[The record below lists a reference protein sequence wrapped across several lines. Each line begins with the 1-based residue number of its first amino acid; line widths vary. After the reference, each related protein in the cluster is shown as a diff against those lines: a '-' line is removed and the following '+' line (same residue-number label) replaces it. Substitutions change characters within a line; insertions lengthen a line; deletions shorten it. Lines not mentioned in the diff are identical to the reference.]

1 MDHSELLNSSGLSM
15 YIRGIHI
22 IKLVHF
28 FLSISLLLQV
38 GLSQETRSIEL
49 KLFFFPFRA
58 SWKINAPVL
67 EFSSFLCGSD
77 SKESAC
83 NAGDMSS
90 IPGLGRSPGEGNG
103 NPFQYSCLE
112 NPMDGGAWWAPV
124 HGITKSQTQLSD
136 FHFTCQALC

>member
-1 MDHSELLNSSGLSM
+1 MDHSELLNFSGLSM
-15 YIRGIHI
+15 YTRGIHI
-22 IKLVHF
+22 IKPVHF

-58 SWKINAPVL
+58 SWKINTPVL

-83 NAGDMSS
+83 KAGDMSLIHVS
-90 IPGLGRSPGEGNG
+90 GRSPGEGNG
-103 NPFQYSCLE
+103 NPLQYSSLE
-112 NPMDGGAWWAPV
+112 SPMDRGAWWATV
-124 HGITKSQTQLSD
+124 HGIAKS
-136 FHFTCQALC
+136 CI

>member
-90 IPGLGRSPGEGNG
+90 IHVSGRSPGEGNG
-103 NPFQYSCLE
+103 NLLQYSSLE
-112 NPMDGGAWWAPV
+112 SPMDRGAWRATI
-124 HGITKSQTQLSD
+124 HGIAKS
-136 FHFTCQALC
+136 CI